1 MHSVNSKAR
10 KILDTLT
17 KGLIEIGDNQKID
30 NSEGVFMAVHV
41 ECIGIVGDGRLY
53 SVAHYF
59 KQNGDMMRDPDVVF
73 FQVDT
78 FKEGYPEHSR
88 DEFPVEYY
96 PVSFEQSS
104 MGLYQE
110 AIVFCS
116 DGIEGVRPKMQK
128 SITSFCNDWMRN
140 IKEQQGI

>member
-1 MHSVNSKAR
+1 MHTVNSKAR
-10 KILDTLT
+10 VILDTLT
-17 KGLIEIGDNQKID
+17 EDLIEVGDHRKID
-30 NSEGVFMAVHV
+30 NTDGLFMPVYV
-41 ECIGIVGDGRLY
+41 ECIGRVGDGRLF

-88 DEFPVEYY
+88 DVFPVEYY

-104 MGLYQE
+104 VGLYQE
-110 AIVFCS
+110 AVIIGS
-116 DGIEGVRPKMQK
+116 EGIEGVRPKLQK
-128 SITSFCNDWMRN
+128 SITSFCNDWMMN
-140 IKEQQGI
+140 IKDQQGI